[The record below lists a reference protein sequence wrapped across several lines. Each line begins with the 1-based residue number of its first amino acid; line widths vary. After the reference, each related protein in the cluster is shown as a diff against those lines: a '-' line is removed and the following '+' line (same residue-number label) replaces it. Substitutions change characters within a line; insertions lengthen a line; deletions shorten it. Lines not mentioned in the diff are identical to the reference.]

1 MFTIE
6 VSKSSVSDVSSVS
19 SVSSVH
25 SSSPE
30 VSPEVSAV
38 SVVVVVLARA
48 DVMVSVGHLVAVHV
62 GLAVWEV
69 AKVVADRLVKRD
81 VL

>member
-1 MFTIE
+1 MEARIL
-6 VSKSSVSDVSSVS
+6 VIVAADIILAVDLLHQDVQV
-19 SVSSVH
+19 VRLV
-25 SSSPE
+25 
-30 VSPEVSAV
+30 V

-48 DVMVSVGHLVAVHV
+48 DVMVSAGHLVAVHV

>member
-1 MFTIE
+1 MEARIL
-6 VSKSSVSDVSSVS
+6 VVVVADIILAVDLLHQDVQV
-19 SVSSVH
+19 VRLV
-25 SSSPE
+25 
-30 VSPEVSAV
+30 V